1 MQRNGGPRSAG
12 PDAQEVRFWMSM
24 PVVSINIHARLAE
37 ALALMHKHK
46 IRRLPVVDL
55 SGELV
60 GIITDGDIR
69 GVAIIHG
76 QAPPAPSPDEALN
89 NTYVHQ
95 VMTERPITVALSTTL
110 REAALLMLDN
120 KIGSLPVMGTAN
132 NLIGLITES
141 DLFEALVCYLDNSV
155 RTS

>member
-1 MQRNGGPRSAG
+1 MQRNSGPRSAG
-12 PDAQEVRFWMSM
+12 PVAQEVRFWMSM
-24 PVVSINIHARLAE
+24 PVISINLHAPLAE

-46 IRRLPVVDL
+46 IRRLPVVDP

-69 GVAIIHG
+69 GVAIIRG
-76 QAPPAPSPDEALN
+76 QAPPAPSPTEALN
-89 NTYVHQ
+89 NTYVHEI
-95 VMTERPITVALSTTL
+95 MTEHPITITLSTTL

-132 NLIGLITES
+132 NLRGLITES
-141 DLFEALVCYLDNSV
+141 YLFEALVCYLDYSV
-155 RTS
+155 RAS

>member
-1 MQRNGGPRSAG
+1 MQRNGGSGSAK
-12 PDAQEVRFWMSM
+12 PVAQEVRFWMSM
-24 PVVSINIHARLAE
+24 PVVSINLHAPLAE

-46 IRRLPVVDL
+46 IRRLPVVDP

-69 GVAIIHG
+69 GVAIMRRH
-76 QAPPAPSPDEALN
+76 APPAPSPAETLN
-89 NTYVHQ
+89 NTHVHQ
-95 VMTERPITVALSTTL
+95 VMTERPITVTLSSTL

-120 KIGSLPVMGTAN
+120 KVGSLPVMGTAN
-132 NLIGLITES
+132 NLLGLITAS
-141 DLFEALVCYLDNSV
+141 DLFEALVCYLDNSA

>member
-1 MQRNGGPRSAG
+1 
-12 PDAQEVRFWMSM
+12 
-24 PVVSINIHARLAE
+24 
-37 ALALMHKHK
+37 MHKHK
-46 IRRLPVVDL
+46 IRRLPVVDP

-69 GVAIIHG
+69 GVAIMREH
-76 QAPPAPSPDEALN
+76 ALAAPSPAEALN
-89 NTYVHQ
+89 HTHVHQ
-95 VMTERPITVALSTTL
+95 VMTERPITVTLSSTL

-132 NLIGLITES
+132 NLLGLITES

-155 RTS
+155 RTHNGK